1 MSDSKTRVADY
12 IARRCVEAG
21 AHHVFIVTG
30 GGAMHLNDAF
40 NRNQHLKTYCF
51 HHEQAAAIA
60 AESYFRI
67 NQTPAVLNVTTG
79 PGGINALNGVFGAY
93 VDSCAMFVVS
103 GQVKRET
110 YAGNFPDALRQLGD
124 QEVRIVDM
132 VRPVVKYAT
141 VLNDPM
147 KVKAVMDKAVFVAM
161 NGRPGPIWVD
171 VPVDVQG
178 TLINENELA
187 GWDQTQKMDLIND
200 PDITEN
206 TKQELMQLG
215 SQVLGSCVD
224 EIISRL
230 KKSKRPVLFV
240 GTGVRLSGMHKLFLE
255 LIEKLEIP
263 VVTGWNAHDTIG
275 DDCRFYAGRPGTVG
289 DRAGNF
295 AVQNADFVL
304 ILGARLNIRQIS
316 YNWKEF
322 APLAWRAMVDVDLA
336 ELNKPTL
343 KIDCAVHA
351 DLKEFLPLLKDKV
364 AGYAINPDHQ
374 EYLKWC
380 KTRRDLYPV
389 VLPSYSENLD
399 TLNPYVFIESLFDEL
414 TSEDIVIA
422 ANGSACVIGFQAAK
436 IKIGQRFFTNSGNAS
451 MGYDIPA
458 AIGAFIA
465 SGAKRVICLA
475 GDGSAMMNIQELQT
489 IVGYKFPIKV
499 LILNNNGYQS
509 IKQTQTTYFPDNVFG
524 TESTNGV
531 SFPEFTDLAR
541 AFAIPAVKVKTLQE
555 WSSAQVQEIL
565 NSSGPGLIDVVVDEK
580 QGFAPKLTSRKA
592 DDGTM
597 ISPRLEDM
605 SPFLS
610 RKELASNMIS
620 STQSE

>member
-1 MSDSKTRVADY
+1 MADSKIRVADY

-21 AHHVFIVTG
+21 AKHVFIVTG

-40 NRNQHLKTYCF
+40 NRNQHLQTYCF

-93 VDSCAMFVVS
+93 VDSCAMFVIS

-147 KVKAVMDKAVFVAM
+147 KVKAVMDKAVYLAV
-161 NGRPGPIWVD
+161 NGRPGPVWVD

-178 TLINENELA
+178 SLINENELV

-200 PDITEN
+200 PDITDN
-206 TKQELMQLG
+206 TKQELIQLG
-215 SQVLGSCVD
+215 RQDVGSCVD
-224 EIISRL
+224 EIVSRL
-230 KKSKRPVLFV
+230 KTSKRPVLFV
-240 GTGVRLSGMHKLFLE
+240 GTGVRLSGMHELFLE
-255 LIEKLEIP
+255 LIEKLQIP
-263 VVTGWNAHDTIG
+263 VVTGWNAHDSIG
-275 DDCRFYAGRPGTVG
+275 DDCKFYAGRPGTVG
-289 DRAGNF
+289 DRPGNF

-322 APLAWRAMVDVDLA
+322 APLAWKAMVDVDLA

-343 KIDCAVHA
+343 NIDCAVHS

-364 AGYAINPDHQ
+364 AEYAIIPAHQ
-374 EYLKWC
+374 EYLRWC

-389 VLPSYSENLD
+389 VLPSFSENLD

-489 IVGYKFPIKV
+489 IVGYKLPIKV

-509 IKQTQTTYFPDNVFG
+509 IKQTQTAYFPDNVFG

-610 RKELASNMIS
+610 REELASNMIGFS
-620 STQSE
+620 QSE

>member
-1 MSDSKTRVADY
+1 MSDSRIRIADY

-21 AHHVFIVTG
+21 AKHVFLITG

-40 NRNQHLKTYCF
+40 NRNQNLETFCF

-67 NQTPAVLNVTTG
+67 NQIPAVLNVTTG

-93 VDSCAMFVVS
+93 VDSCAMLVVS

-110 YAGNFPDALRQLGD
+110 YVGNFPDALRQLGD

-141 VLNDPM
+141 VLNDPS
-147 KVKAVMDKAVFVAM
+147 KVKAVMDKAIFLATY
-161 NGRPGPIWVD
+161 GRPGPVWVD
-171 VPVDVQG
+171 VPVDVQSALVNEAD
-178 TLINENELA
+178 LIH
-187 GWDQTQKMDLIND
+187 WDQNHKMDLVED

-206 TKQELMQLG
+206 TKQELMKLG
-215 SQVLGSCVD
+215 VQNLGASIDQIV
-224 EIISRL
+224 SRL
-230 KKSKRPVLFV
+230 MASKRPVIFV
-240 GTGVRLSGMHKLFLE
+240 GTGVRLSGTHTLFLA
-255 LIEKLEIP
+255 LIEKLQIP
-263 VVTGWNAHDTIG
+263 VVTGWNAHDNIG
-275 DDCRFYAGRPGTVG
+275 DDCKFYAGRPGTVG
-289 DRAGNF
+289 DRPGNF

-322 APLAWRAMVDVDLA
+322 APLAWKAMVDVDLA
-336 ELNKPTL
+336 ELSKPTL
-343 KIDCAVHA
+343 KIDCPVHA
-351 DLKEFLPLLKDKV
+351 DLKAFLPLL
-364 AGYAINPDHQ
+364 
-374 EYLKWC
+374 LKQCSDYQANESHTEFLNWC
-380 KTRRDLYPV
+380 QARRHLYPV
-389 VLPSYSENLD
+389 VLPSYFETTD
-399 TLNPYVFIESLFDEL
+399 TLNPYVFIESLFEGL
-414 TSEDIVIA
+414 TPEDIVIA

-436 IKIGQRFFTNSGNAS
+436 IKLGQRFFTNSGNAS

-458 AIGAFIA
+458 AIGASIA
-465 SGAKRVICLA
+465 SGAKRIICLA
-475 GDGSAMMNIQELQT
+475 GDGSAMMNLQELQT
-489 IVGYKFPIKV
+489 IVGYKLPIKV

-509 IKQTQTTYFPDNVFG
+509 IKQTQTAYFPDNVFG
-524 TESTNGV
+524 TEPTNGV
-531 SFPEFTDLAR
+531 SFPNFTNLAI
-541 AFAIPAVKVKTLQE
+541 AFGMPGVQVTTLQQWGSPE
-555 WSSAQVQEIL
+555 VQEVL
-565 NSSGPGLIDVVVDEK
+565 NSDGPALIDVLVDEK

-610 RKELASNMIS
+610 REELASNMIGYS
-620 STQSE
+620 QSE

>member
-1 MSDSKTRVADY
+1 MSASKIRVADY
-12 IARRCVEAG
+12 IAKRCVEAG
-21 AHHVFIVTG
+21 AQHVFIVTG

-40 NRNQHLKTYCF
+40 NRNQHLQTFCF

-93 VDSCAMFVVS
+93 VDSCAMFVIS

-132 VRPVVKYAT
+132 IRPVVKYAT

-147 KVKAVMDKAVFVAM
+147 QVKAVMDKAVFLAM
-161 NGRPGPIWVD
+161 YGRPGPIWVD

-178 TLINENELA
+178 SLINENELV
-187 GWDQTQKMDLIND
+187 GWDQQKKIDLSND

-206 TKQELMQLG
+206 TKQELMRLG
-215 SQVLGSCVD
+215 DQDVGLALD
-224 EIISRL
+224 EILSRL
-230 KKSKRPVLFV
+230 KASKRPVLFV
-240 GTGVRLSGMHKLFLE
+240 GTGVRLSGKHALFIE
-255 LIEKLEIP
+255 LTEKLQIP

-275 DDCRFYAGRPGTVG
+275 EDCKFFAGRPGTVG
-289 DRAGNF
+289 DRPGNF
-295 AVQNADFVL
+295 AVQNADFIL

-322 APLAWRAMVDVDLA
+322 APFAWKAMVDVDLA
-336 ELNKPTL
+336 ELSKPTL
-343 KIDCAVHA
+343 KIDCAIHV
-351 DLKEFLPLLKDKV
+351 DLKEFLPIFKDKV
-364 AGYAINPDHQ
+364 DGYSFNPDHE
-374 EYLKWC
+374 EYLNWC
-380 KTRRDLYPV
+380 KSRRKLYPV
-389 VLPSYSENLD
+389 VQSNYFENAKII
-399 TLNPYVFIESLFDEL
+399 NPYVFIESLFEKL

-422 ANGSACVIGFQAAK
+422 ANGAACVIGFQAAK

-458 AIGAFIA
+458 AIGACIA

-489 IVGYKFPIKV
+489 IVGYKLPIKV

-509 IKQTQTTYFPDNVFG
+509 IKETQTAYFPDNVFG
-524 TESTNGV
+524 TGPTNGV
-531 SFPEFTDLAR
+531 SFPDFTELAK
-541 AFAIPAVKVKTLQE
+541 AFGIPAVKVKTLQE
-555 WSSAQVQEIL
+555 WRSDKIQKIL
-565 NSSGPGLIDVVVDEK
+565 DSTGPALIDVVVDDK

-592 DDGTM
+592 EDGTM

-610 RKELASNMIS
+610 REELRSNMIGYS
-620 STQSE
+620 KSE